1 MSNDNNNGS
10 DDTQLRRQITL
21 RDGTPGVIRP
31 MRPDDRGRIVAA
43 FAQLDPNSIY
53 TRYFTHLKALPE
65 RALNR
70 LKDIDFEHLAGLAV
84 TIGSGDDEVV
94 IGSSTYVVFDTPDG
108 ARAAEVAFTIEED
121 YQGNGLARRLLETMI
136 EIARRHRIV
145 RFEADVL
152 AGNAAMLAVFN
163 RCGLPV
169 RRRREGGVTHIEM
182 DLVAEGAAD
191 EPRPH
196 P

>member
-1 MSNDNNNGS
+1 MEDNG
-10 DDTQLRRQITL
+10 DDMQLRRQIAL
-21 RDGTPGVIRP
+21 RDGTPAIIRP

-43 FAQLDPNSIY
+43 FAQLDPSSIY
-53 TRYFTHLKALPE
+53 TRHFTHLKALPE

-108 ARAAEVAFTIEED
+108 ARAAEVAFTVEED
-121 YQGNGLARRLLETMI
+121 YQGNGLAGQLLETMI
-136 EIARRHRIV
+136 EIARKHRIV

-152 AGNAAMLAVFN
+152 ADNGAMHAVFG
-163 RCGLPV
+163 RCGLPMRK
-169 RRRREGGVTHIEM
+169 RRDGVVTHIEM
-182 DLVAEGAAD
+182 DLAARAAAD
-191 EPRPH
+191 PQ
-196 P
+196 

>member
-1 MSNDNNNGS
+1 MSNKS
-10 DDTQLRRQITL
+10 DDMQVRRQIAL
-21 RDGTPGVIRP
+21 RDGTPAIIRP

-53 TRYFTHLKALPE
+53 TRYFTHMKALPE

-84 TIGSGDDEVV
+84 TIGCGDDEVV
-94 IGSSTYVVFDTPDG
+94 IGSSTYVVFDAPDG
-108 ARAAEVAFTIEED
+108 AKAAEVAFTIEED
-121 YQGNGLARRLLETMI
+121 YQGNGLAKRLLETMI

-152 AGNAAMLAVFN
+152 AGNAAMLAVFG
-163 RCGLPV
+163 RCGLPMRK
-169 RRRREGGVTHIEM
+169 RRDGGVTHIEM
-182 DLVAEGAAD
+182 DLAGEAAPD
-191 EPRPH
+191 H
-196 P
+196 Q

>member
-1 MSNDNNNGS
+1 MGDNS
-10 DDTQLRRQITL
+10 DDMHFRREIQL
-21 RDGTPGVIRP
+21 RDGTPALIRP

-43 FAQLDPNSIY
+43 FKALEPSSIY
-53 TRYFTHLKALPE
+53 TRYFTHVKELPE
-65 RALNR
+65 KTLNR

-84 TIGSGDDEVV
+84 TIGTGDDETV

-121 YQGNGLARRLLETMI
+121 YHRNGLASRLLETMV

-152 AGNAAMLAVFN
+152 ADNAGMLAVFN
-163 RCGLPV
+163 RCGLPLRK
-169 RRRREGGVTHIEM
+169 RRDGGVTHIEM
-182 DLVAEGAAD
+182 DL
-191 EPRPH
+191 
-196 P
+196 